1 MKRKP
6 DIIDIAKNI
15 VFFFIITAVAFGW
28 WLLMLLIFSF
38 VTSSFIHFTI
48 EWIFIIAI
56 AAAVVV
62 DVCYVVHKIRQ
73 RGK

>member
-6 DIIDIAKNI
+6 DVIDIAKNI
-15 VFFFIITAVAFGW
+15 VFFCIITAAAFGW

-56 AAAVVV
+56 VATVVA
-62 DVCYVVHKIRQ
+62 DACYVVHKIRQ